1 MHLKEVAVV
10 VVTPKAAAQVRLAR
24 RGSKEKLFSM
34 AELDWFSR
42 NSYNLALK
50 YCTVW
55 EPSQTLGLLQTC
67 LKVYIRTLVVM
78 LYVNLQ

>member
-1 MHLKEVAVV
+1 MHLKEDTVA
-10 VVTPKAAAQVRLAR
+10 VVTPKAAAQVKLAR
-24 RGSKEKLFSM
+24 RDSKEKLFSM

-55 EPSQTLGLLQTC
+55 EPSQILGLLQTC
-67 LKVYIRTLVVM
+67 VEVCIRTQLVM
-78 LYVNLQ
+78 LYANLQ

>member
-1 MHLKEVAVV
+1 MVSHTLGRDRVPVLKF
-10 VVTPKAAAQVRLAR
+10 KAAAQIKIAR
-24 RGSKEKLFSM
+24 RDPKDTMFSM

-67 LKVYIRTLVVM
+67 LKV
-78 LYVNLQ
+78 